1 MNGSNP
7 CGLFGRSSG
16 AESNAEAAKTAGV
29 LFPLT
34 ARRIDMGNTMR
45 IDMGNTF
52 CALRRPATHFLREA
66 ELLHTSSQTPSI
78 GPLGACDEVCSSSCG
93 TGEISLQTIEVLP
106 MCVLKVLPMSMR
118 ATHPDPLPPGEGTAC
133 RPRWKKS
140 LISECPAA
148 HETFSLSSGERAGV
162 RASVLS
168 TELFRLSGFL
178 SSWGQVRQEL

>member
-1 MNGSNP
+1 MYAEGNG
-7 CGLFGRSSG
+7 L
-16 AESNAEAAKTAGV
+16 A
-29 LFPLT
+29 LT

-118 ATHPDPLPPGEGTAC
+118 ATHPNPLPRGPRGEGELRE
-133 RPRWKKS
+133 RPGTF
-140 LISECPAA
+140 ISY
-148 HETFSLSSGERAGV
+148 
-162 RASVLS
+162 
-168 TELFRLSGFL
+168 
-178 SSWGQVRQEL
+178 

>member
-1 MNGSNP
+1 MRAALSRIYAVGS
-7 CGLFGRSSG
+7 GL
-16 AESNAEAAKTAGV
+16 A
-29 LFPLT
+29 LT

-118 ATHPDPLPPGEGTAC
+118 ATVHC
-133 RPRWKKS
+133 
-140 LISECPAA
+140 C
-148 HETFSLSSGERAGV
+148 
-162 RASVLS
+162 
-168 TELFRLSGFL
+168 
-178 SSWGQVRQEL
+178 

>member
-1 MNGSNP
+1 MLP
-7 CGLFGRSSG
+7 FGQSSG
-16 AESNAEAAKTAGV
+16 AESTAQAAKTAGV

-118 ATHPDPLPPGEGTAC
+118 ATHPSPLPRRGEAH
-133 RPRWKKS
+133 WDES
-140 LISECPAA
+140 LIGEDPGVLESV
-148 HETFSLSSGERAGV
+148 SLSLGERVGV
-162 RASVLS
+162 RASVL
-168 TELFRLSGFL
+168 RN
-178 SSWGQVRQEL
+178 

>member
-1 MNGSNP
+1 
-7 CGLFGRSSG
+7 
-16 AESNAEAAKTAGV
+16 
-29 LFPLT
+29 
-34 ARRIDMGNTMR
+34 MGNTMR

-118 ATHPDPLPPGEGTAC
+118 TTHPSPLPKERESAVTA
-133 RPRWKKS
+133 RENSNVAVAVPAS
-140 LISECPAA
+140 LAFVSAA
-148 HETFSLSSGERAGV
+148 HDNQARSNYQSTGECFSLSRGRG
-162 RASVLS
+162 L
-168 TELFRLSGFL
+168 G
-178 SSWGQVRQEL
+178 

>member
-1 MNGSNP
+1 
-7 CGLFGRSSG
+7 
-16 AESNAEAAKTAGV
+16 
-29 LFPLT
+29 
-34 ARRIDMGNTMR
+34 MGNTMR

-118 ATHPDPLPPGEGTAC
+118 ATHPDPLPRERANRSPACAEMNALGGGAALEIKCKTALAATKWAKGRESNDVSPSPGGEG
-133 RPRWKKS
+133 RG
-140 LISECPAA
+140 E
-148 HETFSLSSGERAGV
+148 GERSSQLFA
-162 RASVLS
+162 
-168 TELFRLSGFL
+168 TELFRLSVASADWIWKTL
-178 SSWGQVRQEL
+178 

>member
-1 MNGSNP
+1 MTCDQIGKLQALP
-7 CGLFGRSSG
+7 WDPRGLTVPGIVVRLGLEFAS
-16 AESNAEAAKTAGV
+16 
-29 LFPLT
+29 FPLT

-118 ATHPDPLPPGEGTAC
+118 ATHPAPLPRGEGVTPPSSH
-133 RPRWKKS
+133 RL
-140 LISECPAA
+140 LITVAVGANCVLFPKPYDDPTRSYPQYSGERF
-148 HETFSLSSGERAGV
+148 TLSPGERAG
-162 RASVLS
+162 
-168 TELFRLSGFL
+168 
-178 SSWGQVRQEL
+178 

>member
-1 MNGSNP
+1 
-7 CGLFGRSSG
+7 
-16 AESNAEAAKTAGV
+16 
-29 LFPLT
+29 
-34 ARRIDMGNTMR
+34 MR

-118 ATHPDPLPPGEGTAC
+118 ATHPNPLPRGEGVRWRGAGKFGRYGC
-133 RPRWKKS
+133 SPRFFAVRFGGTRQ
-140 LISECPAA
+140 P
-148 HETFSLSSGERAGV
+148 SSV
-162 RASVLS
+162 V
-168 TELFRLSGFL
+168 
-178 SSWGQVRQEL
+178 

>member
-1 MNGSNP
+1 MQNNLRFFAIVP
-7 CGLFGRSSG
+7 CNK
-16 AESNAEAAKTAGV
+16 ESDLKDRGCDGKSDKA
-29 LFPLT
+29 FPLT

-118 ATHPDPLPPGEGTAC
+118 ATHPSPLPRGEGE
-133 RPRWKKS
+133 P
-140 LISECPAA
+140 LG
-148 HETFSLSSGERAGV
+148 SSGRAERANGCGRAGV
-162 RASVLS
+162 GRVVLRRVS
-168 TELFRLSGFL
+168 MRGIAAKF
-178 SSWGQVRQEL
+178 

>member
-1 MNGSNP
+1 MRR
-7 CGLFGRSSG
+7 GLEVAS
-16 AESNAEAAKTAGV
+16 
-29 LFPLT
+29 FPLT

-118 ATHPDPLPPGEGTAC
+118 ATHPNPLPLERVRLGPTLHTLPISIAVGATLRFVSEADRPSIAFVSATRGRRIHPLLGGEGGG
-133 RPRWKKS
+133 
-140 LISECPAA
+140 E
-148 HETFSLSSGERAGV
+148 GERSS
-162 RASVLS
+162 R
-168 TELFRLSGFL
+168 FFHRLIFPL
-178 SSWGQVRQEL
+178 WR

>member
-1 MNGSNP
+1 MLAPIQPSPTIPSCVGECVGFFAVLGGVSGRDGKSSNP
-7 CGLFGRSSG
+7 
-16 AESNAEAAKTAGV
+16 
-29 LFPLT
+29 FPLT

-118 ATHPDPLPPGEGTAC
+118 ATLLGPLPARSSQGEDGGLDRALDS
-133 RPRWKKS
+133 RSR
-140 LISECPAA
+140 IR
-148 HETFSLSSGERAGV
+148 SSVAK
-162 RASVLS
+162 A
-168 TELFRLSGFL
+168 RLPL
-178 SSWGQVRQEL
+178 

>member
-1 MNGSNP
+1 MLRPPSPPAALHAPPMRVVPQRNWRLSHHPQGIFQLVPRYFRWSKASDLKDRGRDGKSN
-7 CGLFGRSSG
+7 
-16 AESNAEAAKTAGV
+16 KV
-29 LFPLT
+29 FPLT

-118 ATHPDPLPPGEGTAC
+118 ATHPGPLPEERENHSAHLEGPSA
-133 RPRWKKS
+133 PR
-140 LISECPAA
+140 
-148 HETFSLSSGERAGV
+148 R
-162 RASVLS
+162 SV
-168 TELFRLSGFL
+168 
-178 SSWGQVRQEL
+178 V

>member
-1 MNGSNP
+1 MK
-7 CGLFGRSSG
+7 L
-16 AESNAEAAKTAGV
+16 A
-29 LFPLT
+29 LT

-118 ATHPDPLPPGEGTAC
+118 ATHPSPLPEERESTETAMENSALRLQTPLLCLSFRRQTTTKLDRIIKTWTNVSPSPGGEG
-133 RPRWKKS
+133 W
-140 LISECPAA
+140 
-148 HETFSLSSGERAGV
+148 GEGEGGTRSPG
-162 RASVLS
+162 
-168 TELFRLSGFL
+168 RLRF
-178 SSWGQVRQEL
+178 